1 MAEQDNFLRG
11 ASLGMN
17 AAQAGIQA
25 QQFNQNLQFRKSES
39 DRQAAQFKTNLAEKA
54 RQFNQSYDLDKAAT
68 DASVAR
74 DSLAIKNT
82 AFQLEQQT
90 LTANLINEELG
101 VLADFKDRAT
111 EAYNNNQIEMP
122 TIPSPLTGER
132 MVEAQKFVMSLQ
144 NNRKDTIRFQN
155 AQRDQQDIEVLINQY
170 GLPSYWRDVGELWE
184 AAKNPANQEAQLQ
197 LNAML
202 NQTSLT
208 GGQDLERELKKAN
221 LAKSEADI
229 SALLKANNLTRED
242 LGANYSP
249 VAYIDEQSGKLLKGK
264 FEGLVADLSQDDKQK
279 VADRKAGMEQVES
292 FYNLLAKFQEDG
304 EINQSVANRLRLEMS
319 QGQLIDIK
327 SMLENW
333 RSSQEK

>member
-1 MAEQDNFLRG
+1 MQAV
-11 ASLGMN
+11 
-17 AAQAGIQA
+17 QAGIQA
-25 QQFNQNLQFRKSES
+25 KQFNQNLQFRKSGA

-54 RQFNQSYDLDKAAT
+54 RQFDQSFDLNKAAT

-74 DSLAIKNT
+74 DNLAIRNT
-82 AFQLEQQT
+82 SFQLEQQT
-90 LTANLINEELG
+90 LTANLINKELG
-101 VLADFKDRAT
+101 VLADFKGQAT
-111 EAYNNNQIEMP
+111 SAYDSNQIEMP
-122 TIPSPLTGER
+122 TIPSSLTGER
-132 MVEAQKFVMSLQ
+132 MVEAQNFVKSLQ

-155 AQRDQQDIEVLINQY
+155 AQRDQQDMEVLINQY
-170 GLPSYWRDVGELWE
+170 GLPAYWRDIGELWE

-208 GGQDLERELKKAN
+208 GGQDLERELRKAN
-221 LAKSEADI
+221 LAKSDADI

-242 LGANYSP
+242 LGANYNP

-279 VADRKAGMEQVES
+279 VADRKAGLEQVES

>member
-1 MAEQDNFLRG
+1 
-11 ASLGMN
+11 MN

-25 QQFNQNLQFRKSES
+25 QQFNQNLQFRQSEA

-54 RQFNQSYDLDKAAT
+54 RQFDQSFDLNKAAT

-74 DSLAIKNT
+74 DNLAIRNT
-82 AFQLEQQT
+82 SFQLEQQT
-90 LTANLINEELG
+90 LTANLINKELG
-101 VLADFKDRAT
+101 VLADFKDQAT
-111 EAYNNNQIEMP
+111 SAYDSNQIEMP
-122 TIPSPLTGER
+122 TIPSSLTGER
-132 MVEAQKFVMSLQ
+132 MVEAQKFVMNLQ

-155 AQRDQQDIEVLINQY
+155 AQRDQQDMEVLINEY
-170 GLPSYWRDVGELWE
+170 GLPSYWRDIGELWE
-184 AAKNPANQEAQLQ
+184 AAKNPANQEAHLQ

-221 LAKSEADI
+221 LAKAEADI
-229 SALLKANNLTRED
+229 AAILKANNLTRED
-242 LGANYSP
+242 LDANYNPIS
-249 VAYIDEQSGKLLKGK
+249 YIDEQSGKLLKGK